1 MKKRAI
7 VFFLLFALLFS
18 TTAFAEEPQF
28 VTTRNFLSA
37 ADTEKGITCTLGSP
51 ITDANGTHY
60 DLVRLTYQGDA
71 SPYTSNIT
79 LLFHESEDRVQL
91 MMYNLIN
98 FAEEDRTAVLDEI
111 NMLNRQISGIKLYV
125 DDSDYSITVEMYMFV
140 SEDTVAEATLSAIGF
155 MIGKTDAIYDMLK
168 EYSI

>member
-1 MKKRAI
+1 MKKRVI

-28 VTTRNFLSA
+28 VTTRNFLLA
-37 ADTEKGITCTLGSP
+37 ADTEKGIAYTLGTP

-79 LLFHESEDRVQL
+79 LLFHESQDRVQL

-111 NMLNRQISGIKLYV
+111 NMLNRGCLTFARHHTAKQKNAENSCKKAFHYLIKYKIDAKIYL
-125 DDSDYSITVEMYMFV
+125 F
-140 SEDTVAEATLSAIGF
+140 SEKYTIFAP
-155 MIGKTDAIYDMLK
+155 KN
-168 EYSI
+168 

>member
-1 MKKRAI
+1 MKKS
-7 VFFLLFALLFS
+7 VLLFLIVLSLLFS
-18 TTAFAEEPQF
+18 TTAYAEGPEY

-37 ADTEKGITCTLGSP
+37 ADMEKGITYTLGAP

-79 LLFHESEDRVQL
+79 LLFNESEDRVQL

-98 FAEEDRTAVLDEI
+98 FAEEDRSAVLDEI

-140 SEDTVAEATLSAIGF
+140 TEDTVAEATLSAIGF
-155 MIGKTDAIYDMLK
+155 MIGKTDAIYDMLQ
-168 EYSI
+168 EYCI

>member
-1 MKKRAI
+1 MKKRVI

-18 TTAFAEEPQF
+18 TTAYAEEPQF

-37 ADTEKGITCTLGSP
+37 ADTEKGITYTLGSP

-60 DLVRLTYQGDA
+60 DLVRLTYKGDA

-79 LLFHESEDRVQL
+79 LLFNESEDRVQL

-98 FAEEDRTAVLDEI
+98 FAEEDRAEVLDEI
-111 NMLNRQISGIKLYV
+111 NMLNRQISGIKLY
-125 DDSDYSITVEMYMFV
+125 DEMYMFV
-140 SEDTVAEATLSAIGF
+140 TESTVADATLSAIGF

>member
-1 MKKRAI
+1 
-7 VFFLLFALLFS
+7 
-18 TTAFAEEPQF
+18 
-28 VTTRNFLSA
+28 
-37 ADTEKGITCTLGSP
+37 
-51 ITDANGTHY
+51 
-60 DLVRLTYQGDA
+60 
-71 SPYTSNIT
+71 
-79 LLFHESEDRVQL
+79 

-98 FAEEDRTAVLDEI
+98 FAEEDRAEVLDEI

-140 SEDTVAEATLSAIGF
+140 NESNVAEATLSAIGF